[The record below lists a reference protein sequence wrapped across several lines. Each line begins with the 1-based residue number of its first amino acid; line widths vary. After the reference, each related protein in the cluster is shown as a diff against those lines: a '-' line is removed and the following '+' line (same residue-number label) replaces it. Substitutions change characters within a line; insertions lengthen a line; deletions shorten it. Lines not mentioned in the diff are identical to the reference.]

1 MNRQF
6 VAGGRAK
13 GGSGRSLPAGAARRG
28 GAALLLLP
36 LLLASGTGA
45 VPVRDSA
52 VLAVYGLVP
61 PPPPPVEAVS
71 WILYDDTFGRVL
83 AEQEADEQRAVAST
97 TKIMTALVV
106 LERVPIGEMVD
117 ISERAAGVGESEI
130 GLVAGEPPW
139 TVGDLLAAM
148 MLQSANDAAV
158 ALAEHV
164 GGSVAG
170 FADLMNAKVD
180 ELGLENSRFANPHG
194 LDQRDHYSTSRD
206 LLTLTLEA
214 MDNPEFARLVQ
225 TRSANL
231 PAAPDGA
238 PRVAVNRNDL
248 LVRYPAAIG
257 VKTGYTERAVLTMVA
272 AAERDRRRLYAVVLG
287 TTEHYDDA
295 AALLEYGFT
304 GFLPMTLAPAT
315 SGLRRPL
322 AAGLEPAR
330 DEDFD
335 LFITDSP
342 GIETEM
348 VEEEPDP
355 EVPGTPAEPAPEAP
369 VTVTIREVERYP
381 DLPGAADA
389 LTWVARYWEW
399 LAGEG

>member
-1 MNRQF
+1 MGGAPARDSG
-6 VAGGRAK
+6 VLAAGGLIP
-13 GGSGRSLPAGAARRG
+13 S
-28 GAALLLLP
+28 
-36 LLLASGTGA
+36 
-45 VPVRDSA
+45 
-52 VLAVYGLVP
+52 
-61 PPPPPVEAVS
+61 PPPPVEAVS

-106 LERVPIGEMVD
+106 LERVRSDEMVD
-117 ISERAAGVGESEI
+117 ISGGAADVGESEI

-139 TVGDLLAAM
+139 PVGDLLAAM

-170 FADLMNAKVD
+170 FADLMNAKAA

-194 LDQRDHYSTSRD
+194 LDERDHYSTSRD
-206 LLTLTLEA
+206 LLILTLEA

-231 PAAPDGA
+231 PTAPDGA

-248 LVRYPAAIG
+248 LVRYPGAIG

-295 AALLEYGFT
+295 ATLLEYGFT

-315 SGLRRPL
+315 PGLRRPL
-322 AAGLEPAR
+322 AAGLEAAV

-335 LFITDSP
+335 LFFADRP
-342 GIETEM
+342 GIETEI
-348 VEEEPDP
+348 VEEAPAP
-355 EVPGTPAEPAPEAP
+355 ELPARPEAP
-369 VTVTIREVERYP
+369 VTVTIRSVELYP
-381 DLPGAADA
+381 DLPGVDDA

-399 LAGEG
+399 FVGEG